1 MGTYPLARIA
11 KGPKMTDVRDKD
23 ISIIPFDGGL
33 TILKGGLYI
42 CTIIN
47 SSNFGKILAG
57 HFIHGTGLTPSTLRE
72 IADIIDTIE
81 KQQDDEK

>member
-1 MGTYPLARIA
+1 
-11 KGPKMTDVRDKD
+11 MTDVKDKD

-47 SSNFGKILAG
+47 SSKFGKILAG
-57 HFIHGTGLTPSTLRE
+57 HFSHGTGLTPSTLRE
-72 IADIIDTIE
+72 IVDIIDVLE
-81 KQQDDEK
+81 K